1 MRYKGRIELGDSI
14 NFTAHDEAT
23 EKALYDSFKIK
34 RICRIADEQED
45 KENNMLLESIYKNDA
60 EKIASYIISK
70 YNGASSRIDVTDAIK
85 SILSASNE
93 KYSRECLDNAVYS
106 SNYNTKAVKSA
117 RRNVYLGINKE
128 ANINDL
134 RDIECEDYPK
144 KYQKYKIFLSFEEEG
159 YGNIECY
166 GIGKYM
172 IYKISIGIG
181 QDYDEMYNSAYHES
195 IHLIDYMRQK
205 GSPADL
211 DRKQG
216 TLEFN
221 EKINEFVKYNPTP
234 HKINGRIDFKRIY
247 GAFGKDSYKAIKRL
261 SREGYFN

>member
-1 MRYKGRIELGDSI
+1 MSTRGGTLGCSSSPSSTINMRYKGRIELGDSI

-134 RDIECEDYPK
+134 RDIW
-144 KYQKYKIFLSFEEEG
+144 Q
-159 YGNIECY
+159 
-166 GIGKYM
+166 
-172 IYKISIGIG
+172 
-181 QDYDEMYNSAYHES
+181 
-195 IHLIDYMRQK
+195 
-205 GSPADL
+205 
-211 DRKQG
+211 
-216 TLEFN
+216 
-221 EKINEFVKYNPTP
+221 EKSCLTVLYLYAQMVLFCCV
-234 HKINGRIDFKRIY
+234 
-247 GAFGKDSYKAIKRL
+247 
-261 SREGYFN
+261 